1 MSASTSRLRPI
12 LAALFALAAIGGCAR
27 DDRYELLSVEAL
39 ETSRLDAGRTITI
52 TGEGFPVGREVE
64 VLVRGVL
71 HAPLGARR
79 RVLHTLV
86 GRTVTPE
93 HLELTVSD
101 ADVATLGGRGT
112 FVGSLE
118 VVVHGASVDGLSARV
133 VGVLDDVTLDVVP
146 SERRGLVHDRGRD
159 EGEELA
165 SVLGLEISPDEDA
178 AIDDEASADDDAL
191 DEEADPSAAGP
202 RGARVLAVDPNGPA
216 ARLGLETS
224 GLSAGARIVA
234 IDGLRVLDPREARL
248 DPRAS
253 RTTLGLLRSDGREA
267 TLVVDLD
274 AARGRPTDR
283 STRHDQL
290 AIVVLVAAFLFGT
303 WPWSSPRAARHA
315 SRAPREAKPLAA
327 ILTAALA
334 LVVVLA
340 ASTLWA
346 GSVSETVIPA
356 WLAVALFLR
365 ASATLATSESTGSE
379 REGSRPSVVRRLP
392 GVLWRLVRRESWI
405 SLVSALATTVAIG
418 VFVTAR
424 GSAESASL
432 PVLGGPL
439 ASAPWMPM
447 SWALVRAPFG
457 PFALAAILAA
467 ASATSTG
474 IASPRTRSER
484 LLRGLDDLGLAAL
497 ASVFVRVTLADPSS
511 TDLATRATALVAT
524 IALFLALLSARS
536 LAPGARWGPSVASAI
551 ASVATLLV
559 AAAWLG
565 LGPSATDGASE
576 QAVAEVVLVSVG
588 LVIVRVASLGRERA
602 PGGIAPPGLRRS
614 ASEGPNSPTIVA

>member
-1 MSASTSRLRPI
+1 MSASTSPRLLSI
-12 LAALFALAAIGGCAR
+12 LAALLALAAISACAR
-27 DDRYELLSVEAL
+27 DDRYELLSLEAL

-101 ADVATLGGRGT
+101 ADVVTLGGRGT

-146 SERRGLVHDRGRD
+146 SERRGLVHGRARD
-159 EGEELA
+159 EGVELA
-165 SVLGLEISPDEDA
+165 SVLGLEIAPDDLAADA
-178 AIDDEASADDDAL
+178 
-191 DEEADPSAAGP
+191 DEEASDDEGTSDEAIDQ
-202 RGARVLAVDPNGPA
+202 GAPGAQVISLDGNGPA
-216 ARLGLETS
+216 ARLGLEAA
-224 GLSAGARIVA
+224 GLAAGARIVE

-253 RTTLGLLRSDGREA
+253 RTTLGVLRADGRRV

-283 STRHDQL
+283 ATRHDQL
-290 AIVVLVAAFLFGT
+290 AIVVLVAALLFGA
-303 WPWSSPRAARHA
+303 WPWSSRRPSRPAPSPTRESKPIAAV
-315 SRAPREAKPLAA
+315 
-327 ILTAALA
+327 LTASLA
-334 LVVVLA
+334 LVIVLA
-340 ASTLWA
+340 ASTLSA
-346 GSVSETVIPA
+346 GSVSEGVIPA
-356 WLAVALFLR
+356 WLAATLFLR
-365 ASATLATSESTGSE
+365 ASSTLASSGSE
-379 REGSRPSVVRRLP
+379 TPPR
-392 GVLWRLVRRESWI
+392 GVPRMLARLVRHESWV
-405 SLVSALATTVAIG
+405 SLVSALATTVAVG

-447 SWALVRAPFG
+447 SWSLVRAPFG

-467 ASATSTG
+467 ASATSAR

-484 LLRGLDDLGLAAL
+484 LLRGLDDLGLASL

-524 IALFLALLSARS
+524 IVLFLALLRARS
-536 LAPGARWGPSVASAI
+536 LAPGARWGPTLASTI
-551 ASVATLLV
+551 ASVATVLV
-559 AAAWLG
+559 AGAWLG
-565 LGPSATDGASE
+565 LGPTATDGASE

-588 LVIVRVASLGRERA
+588 LVIVRVASLGREGA

-614 ASEGPNSPTIVA
+614 ASEGPNSSTIVA